1 MWVGSFGGLGGKGWC
16 AVVDVP
22 ISGLPTPFL
31 GTHTPKLDEKGRLIL
46 PAKFRDPLAEGLV
59 MAKGQERCIVV
70 YPMAEF
76 YRFAAQMQTAPSSV
90 SGVRDYTR
98 VLASSASPEVP
109 DRQGRIT
116 IPPMLRE
123 YAALGRDL
131 AVIGNISRVEI
142 WQLDAWN
149 RYLADKE
156 PAYASQSEE
165 VMPGRF

>member
-1 MWVGSFGGLGGKGWC
+1 
-16 AVVDVP
+16 
-22 ISGLPTPFL
+22 
-31 GTHTPKLDEKGRLIL
+31 
-46 PAKFRDPLAEGLV
+46 

-76 YRFAAQMQTAPSSV
+76 YRCAAQMQTAPSSV

-109 DRQGRIT
+109 DKQGRIT

-131 AVIGNISRVEI
+131 ACLLYTSRCV
-142 WQLDAWN
+142 
-149 RYLADKE
+149 
-156 PAYASQSEE
+156 
-165 VMPGRF
+165 